1 MWILSQKLRITK
13 IQSSKLMKLKK
24 KEDQSMDIFFLLKMG
39 KIPMAGVTET
49 KI

>member
-13 IQSSKLMKLKK
+13 IQSSKPMKLKK

-39 KIPMAGVTET
+39 KIPMAGVTAT
-49 KI
+49 KF